1 MLSRQPLGF
10 PDRSELRSQA
20 WMINESLRDPK

>member
-10 PDRSELRSQA
+10 PNRSELRGQA
-20 WMINESLRDPK
+20 WMINESLRDHM